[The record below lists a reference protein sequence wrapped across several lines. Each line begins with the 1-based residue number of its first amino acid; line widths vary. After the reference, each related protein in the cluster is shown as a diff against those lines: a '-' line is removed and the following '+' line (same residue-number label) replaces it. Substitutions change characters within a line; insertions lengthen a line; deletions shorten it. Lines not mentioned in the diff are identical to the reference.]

1 MAKLR
6 QQRQGAGNCGLR
18 HIRIHGQLGDNAS
31 SPEEKLKPA
40 VFVALFAIFPV
51 TLLADENYGS
61 LPMRELLD
69 QCEAALENDPSSD
82 AAKEI
87 GEELLSREGVIFNLQ
102 DSTRGMI
109 CLEKIYEDE
118 FAFDPPSGRFMKMS
132 EAASV
137 EGNRPERPQPGTM
150 YERRLR
156 SACYAK
162 LSEDEFTALTEP
174 LCADFFKSEGLS
186 GQ

>member
-1 MAKLR
+1 M
-6 QQRQGAGNCGLR
+6 
-18 HIRIHGQLGDNAS
+18 
-31 SPEEKLKPA
+31 KP
-40 VFVALFAIFPV
+40 VIFIALLATLPAP
-51 TLLADENYGS
+51 LLADENYSS

-69 QCEAALENDPSSD
+69 QCEAVLESDPSSET
-82 AAKEI
+82 AQEI
-87 GEELLSREGVIFNLQ
+87 GEELLNREGVIFNLQ
-102 DSTRGMI
+102 DSTRGMA
-109 CLEKIYEDE
+109 CLGKIYEDE

-174 LCADFFKSEGLS
+174 LCADFFKAEGLS
-186 GQ
+186 SQ

>member
-1 MAKLR
+1 M
-6 QQRQGAGNCGLR
+6 
-18 HIRIHGQLGDNAS
+18 
-31 SPEEKLKPA
+31 KPVMFIA
-40 VFVALFAIFPV
+40 
-51 TLLADENYGS
+51 LLAICPAPLLAEESYSGLS
-61 LPMRELLD
+61 MRNLLD
-69 QCEAALENDPSSD
+69 QCEVAVEKDPSGET
-82 AAKEI
+82 AQQI
-87 GEELLSREGVIFNLQ
+87 GEELLNREGVIFNLQ
-102 DSTRGMI
+102 DSTRGMT
-109 CLEKIYEDE
+109 CLENIYEDE

-174 LCADFFKSEGLS
+174 LCADLFKAEGLS